1 MQHRSRLRHAAAAV
15 LASPAALARAALAL
29 TVFASPPARADITPA
44 SLFQDHAV
52 LQRDLPIP
60 VWGRA
65 AAGEKIRVSL
75 GNAAAAT
82 TTTTATAVA
91 AATATTTANSDGRWL
106 VHLPPLPASATP
118 RNLVIE
124 GENAA
129 DRVVIRDVLVGE
141 VWLCA
146 GQSNMGM
153 QVKSS
158 LNFERERAAAANPLI
173 RSFRVG
179 VQLPETPAE
188 NALGKWLVALPETV
202 GDFSATAYFFAR
214 EIQPKIG
221 VPVGIIST
229 AHGNTAIAAWRSAGA
244 LAREPSVGAWWK
256 KQLAAKTPPRPH
268 RRPSACFNGMLHPL
282 APCAVRGFLWYQGEG
297 DATVADVFAPIYARQ
312 LSGLVA
318 ECRQLFNRPG
328 APFFWVNLAGF
339 GKAGNRDWTGVRH
352 QQNLALATPGTAQA
366 VAYDIGDE
374 TDIHPKNK
382 QETGRRLALLAL
394 RRVYDF
400 DIEDTGPVP
409 VQAVAAGQHTLRLR
423 FNHAG
428 DGLRCDNPT
437 GEGLFEL
444 ASAEGEFFPAT
455 SLQIGRDTV
464 VVRSAAVPA
473 PARVRYAWQN
483 LPKGALAN
491 SEGLPA
497 APFLIKTAD

>member
-1 MQHRSRLRHAAAAV
+1 MTHRAFIRGFAFRAV
-15 LASPAALARAALAL
+15 PAFMALASALVVRAGVVPSA
-29 TVFASPPARADITPA
+29 
-44 SLFQDHAV
+44 LFQDHAV
-52 LQRDLPIP
+52 LQRDLPVP

-65 AAGEKIRVSL
+65 AAGEKIRVSI
-75 GNAAAAT
+75 GSAAAAT
-82 TTTTATAVA
+82 TADPA
-91 AATATTTANSDGRWL
+91 GRWF
-106 VHLPPLPASATP
+106 VRLPPLAASATP
-118 RNLVIE
+118 RDLVIE
-124 GENAA
+124 GAG
-129 DRVVIRDVLVGE
+129 RVVIRDVLVGE

-158 LNFERERAAAANPLI
+158 LNFDHERAVAANPLI

-179 VQLPETPAE
+179 VQLPGVPVEK
-188 NALGKWLVALPETV
+188 ALGKWVVAAPETV
-202 GDFSATAYFFAR
+202 GDFSAAAYFFAR

-244 LAREPSVGAWWK
+244 LAREPSVGAWWE
-256 KQLAAKTPPRPH
+256 KQLASKTPPRPH

-282 APCAVRGFLWYQGEG
+282 APFAVRGFLWYQGEG

-312 LSGLVA
+312 LSGLVT
-318 ECRQLFNRPG
+318 ECRQLFDRPG
-328 APFFWVNLAGF
+328 APFFWVSLAGF
-339 GKAGNRDWTGVRH
+339 GNAGKRDWTGVRD
-352 QQNLALATPGTAQA
+352 QQNRALATPGTAQA

-394 RRVYDF
+394 RRVYGF

-409 VQAVAAGQHTLRLR
+409 VEAVAVGKDAIRLR
-423 FNHAG
+423 FSHAG
-428 DGLRCDNPT
+428 AGLRCGNPT

-444 ASAEGEFFPAT
+444 AADDGEFVPAV
-455 SLQIGRDTV
+455 SLKIERDTV
-464 VVRSAAVPA
+464 LVRSAAVA
-473 PARVRYAWQN
+473 VPARVRYAWQN
-483 LPKGALAN
+483 LPKGALTN
-491 SEGLPA
+491 SDGLPA